1 MTQTAQISTD
11 RTRAIR
17 LRTRLR
23 LPLPVAVAAVLLALE
38 LAAILWLGAGRFS
51 YTLDDAYIHLAV
63 SEELARGGYGI
74 NAGEFAAPASSILWP
89 ALLAPFAPFAWHRFV
104 PLILNIAA
112 LLGCVAILCRL
123 IGTAL
128 QDRAATALPNG
139 LALLL
144 PLAAGLVPIAFTGME
159 HLLQAWLGLAAI
171 LGVVV
176 ARQEGTAPRWLWPA
190 LAVAPLV
197 RYESLAMT
205 LPLAALLWRGGYRR
219 QVAATLGALALCLAG
234 FSALL
239 LSHGLPP
246 LPSSVL
252 SKAGFAGADLSLTVS
267 LLAGLGRQFAQG
279 EGWLLL
285 ALIVALLSAAALL
298 RRRRGLALA
307 LAAATALHLCFG
319 LTRTSFGRY
328 EAYILVADLAFLAML
343 AAPRL
348 AELAKARG
356 AALALIAA
364 GLLLTPFWPTALT
377 RLAAVPLAAD
387 NIASQQRE
395 MRRFATEFWAGPV
408 AVNDLGWVSYR
419 NEAHVLDLWG
429 LGYEEARRRRI
440 SGERGWAEELL
451 GRRDV
456 ALMMVYDGWLGRE
469 VPPGWVPIGRLALTR
484 KRMSPA
490 EAEVGFYARPDRAP
504 ELAAAARRFAAGLPE
519 GATFRFPD

>member
-11 RTRAIR
+11 RKRAIR
-17 LRTRLR
+17 LRVRLT
-23 LPLPVAVAAVLLALE
+23 LPIAIAALLLALE

-63 SEELARGGYGI
+63 AEELARGGYGI
-74 NAGEFAAPASSILWP
+74 NPGEFAAPASSILWP
-89 ALLAPFAPFAWHRFV
+89 ALLAPFAPFEWHLFV
-104 PLILNIAA
+104 PLLLNIGA
-112 LLGCVAILCRL
+112 LLGCVALLCRL
-123 IGTAL
+123 FGTAL
-128 QDRAATALPNG
+128 QDRATTALRNG
-139 LALLL
+139 LAIIL

-159 HLLQAWLGLAAI
+159 HLLQAWLGL
-171 LGVVV
+171 
-176 ARQEGTAPRWLWPA
+176 
-190 LAVAPLV
+190 
-197 RYESLAMT
+197 RYESLALT

-219 QVAATLGALALCLAG
+219 QVAATLGALALCLAA

-252 SKAGFAGADLSLTVS
+252 SKAGSAGADLSLARS
-267 LLAGLGRQFAQG
+267 LLSGLGRQFAQG

-285 ALIVALLSAAALL
+285 ALMLALLSAAALL
-298 RRRRGLALA
+298 RRCRGLALA
-307 LAAATALHLCFG
+307 LAGATALHLCFG

-328 EAYILVADLAFLAML
+328 EAYILILDLAFLAML

-348 AELAKARG
+348 ADLAKARG
-356 AALALIAA
+356 SALALIAA
-364 GLLLTPFWPTALT
+364 GLLLTPLWPTALA
-377 RLAAVPLAAD
+377 RLATVPLAAD

-395 MRRFATEFWAGPV
+395 MRRFATEFWGGPV

-419 NEAHVLDLWG
+419 NDAYVLDLWG

-451 GRRDV
+451 RRRDV

-469 VPPGWVPIGRLALTR
+469 VPPGWVPMGRLVLTR

-490 EAEVGFYARPDRAP
+490 EAEVGFYARPDRAQ
-504 ELAAAARRFAAGLPE
+504 ELADAVRRFAAGLPE
-519 GATFRFPD
+519 GATFRFPG

>member
-11 RTRAIR
+11 RNRAIR
-17 LRTRLR
+17 LRVRLT
-23 LPLPVAVAAVLLALE
+23 LPIAIAALLLALE

-63 SEELARGGYGI
+63 AEELARGGYGI
-74 NAGEFAAPASSILWP
+74 NPGEFAAPASSILWP
-89 ALLAPFAPFAWHRFV
+89 TLLAPFAPFEWHLFV
-104 PLILNIAA
+104 PLLLNIGA
-112 LLGCVAILCRL
+112 LLGCVALLCRL
-123 IGTAL
+123 FGTAL
-128 QDRAATALPNG
+128 LDRATTALRNG
-139 LALLL
+139 LAIIL

-159 HLLQAWLGLAAI
+159 HLLQAWLGLAAL
-171 LGVVV
+171 LGVAL
-176 ARQEGTAPRWLWPA
+176 ARQEGAAPRWLWPA
-190 LAVAPLV
+190 LALAPLV
-197 RYESLAMT
+197 RYESLALT

-219 QVAATLGALALCLAG
+219 QVAATLGALALCLAA

-252 SKAGFAGADLSLTVS
+252 SKAGFAGADLSLPTS

-298 RRRRGLALA
+298 RRCRGLALA

-328 EAYILVADLAFLAML
+328 EAYILMVDLAFLAML

-348 AELAKARG
+348 ADLAKARG

-364 GLLLTPFWPTALT
+364 GLLLTPLWPTALA
-377 RLAAVPLAAD
+377 RLATVPLAAD

-395 MRRFATEFWAGPV
+395 MRRFATEFWGGPV

-419 NEAHVLDLWG
+419 NDAYVLDLWG

-451 GRRDV
+451 RRRDV

-469 VPPGWVPIGRLALTR
+469 VPPGWVPIGRLVLTR

-490 EAEVGFYARPDRAP
+490 EAEVGFHARPDRAQ
-504 ELAAAARRFAAGLPE
+504 ELADAARRFAAGLPE